1 MKTATKTK
9 NFPDMKP
16 ETVIEHEV
24 EGIELAWASPL
35 NYLPD
40 EHPYRG
46 VANFPVNP
54 NCFEP
59 VD

>member
-1 MKTATKTK
+1 
-9 NFPDMKP
+9 MKP

-54 NCFEP
+54 NRFEP